1 MAKEVPTQK
10 ARQGRL
16 GTQVL
21 VVLVVALVLAMI
33 AWWGAEMFGVAIE
46 PENPSG
52 QPATA
57 PTQPVGQTP

>member
-16 GTQVL
+16 GTHVLIVL
-21 VVLVVALVLAMI
+21 VAALILAMI
-33 AWWGAEMFGVAIE
+33 AWWGAEMFGIAIA

-52 QPATA
+52 QPSTTS
-57 PTQPVGQTP
+57 TQ